1 MFENNQTINQ
11 SIDQSI
17 NQSNMSSL
25 SVIANT
31 CMACTIAYNISDVD
45 VNSIGF
51 NDTNKYNIQYDEY
64 PTKQIY
70 IDFIYYENKKN
81 KNDKKVDL
89 YLGDY
94 KKSSQKDKYKNK
106 NIKNKSNIVFRKKHN
121 IKQPGRTNC
130 NQRLCLK

>member
-1 MFENNQTINQ
+1 MRYLFENNQTINQ

-70 IDFIYYENKKN
+70 IDFIYYENKKI
-81 KNDKKVDL
+81 KMIKK
-89 YLGDY
+89 
-94 KKSSQKDKYKNK
+94 
-106 NIKNKSNIVFRKKHN
+106 
-121 IKQPGRTNC
+121 
-130 NQRLCLK
+130 

>member
-1 MFENNQTINQ
+1 MRI
-11 SIDQSI
+11 IKQSI
-17 NQSNMSSL
+17 NQSNMSYL

-31 CMACTIAYNISDVD
+31 CMSCTIAFNISD
-45 VNSIGF
+45 IGF
-51 NDTNKYNIQYDEY
+51 NDTNEFNFNYDEY

-70 IDFIYYENKKN
+70 IDFIYYENKNN

-94 KKSSQKDKYKNK
+94 KKSSQKDKYRNN

-130 NQRLCLK
+130 NQRWCLK